1 MAKLGI
7 DISTHQGK
15 INLAVLK
22 DKIDFVIIRVGF
34 GVSGTIDNKFK
45 RNADMCKTLGI
56 PFGFYWYSYALD
68 ETGAEA
74 EANAFLKAIEPY
86 KNDYSYGC
94 WFDMEDADGYKRR
107 KGMPSNEMLRK
118 ICARFCSIVEE
129 AGYYVGIYASSS
141 WFNNQLKGEELNRYD
156 KWVAQWP
163 TSGGK
168 QKGLDVKPESRNSLN
183 LWQFTSDA
191 YIEGYSGRLD
201 ANYAYRDYPAI
212 IKNIQK
218 EEITVIE
225 PETKVEP
232 KSINEIAQ
240 EVINNKWG
248 NGLERKEKLAVA
260 GYDYVK
266 VQKEVNKILSSKKE
280 SNNNSTIYTIQ
291 KGDNL
296 SKIARKYGTTWQKIY
311 NNNKDVL
318 KSPNKIYIGQQIK
331 IIL

>member
-15 INLAVLK
+15 IDLAALK

-45 RNADMCKTLGI
+45 RNADLCKSLGI
-56 PFGFYWYSYALD
+56 PFGFYWYSYALN
-68 ETGAEA
+68 EAGAEA

-94 WFDMEDADGYKRR
+94 WFDMEDADGYKRK

-118 ICARFCSIVEE
+118 ICAKFCSIVED

-163 TSGGK
+163 CSGGK
-168 QKGLDVKPESRNSLN
+168 QKGLDVKPECRNNLN

-191 YIEGYSGRLD
+191 YFNGYNGRLD
-201 ANYAYRDYPAI
+201 ADYAYRDYPAI
-212 IKNIQK
+212 IRGAKIEEPVEEKK
-218 EEITVIE
+218 EEPVIVLK
-225 PETKVEP
+225 TIK
-232 KSINEIAQ
+232 EIAK
-240 EVINNKWG
+240 EVINGLWG
-248 NGLERKEKLAVA
+248 NGAERVEKLAAA
-260 GYDYVK
+260 GYNPI
-266 VQKEVNKILSSKKE
+266 E
-280 SNNNSTIYTIQ
+280 IQ
-291 KGDNL
+291 KKVNELVCKKDDNNITYYVIQRGDNL
-296 SKIARKYGTTWQKIY
+296 SKIARKYKTTWQKIY
-311 NNNKDVL
+311 NDNKDIITQ
-318 KSPNKIYIGQQIK
+318 PNKIYIGQKIK

>member
-15 INLAVLK
+15 INLAALK

-56 PFGFYWYSYALD
+56 PFGFYWYSYALN
-68 ETGAEA
+68 EAGAEA

-86 KNDYSYGC
+86 RNDYSYGC
-94 WFDMEDADGYKRR
+94 WFDMEDADGYKRK

-118 ICARFCSIVEE
+118 ICARFCSVVEN

-141 WFNNQLKGEELNRYD
+141 WFNNQLRGEELNKYD

-163 TSGGK
+163 TSSGK
-168 QKGLDVKPESRNSLN
+168 QKGLDVKPESRNNLN

-191 YIEGYSGRLD
+191 YIEGYGGRLD

-212 IKNIQK
+212 IKGTQK
-218 EEITVIE
+218 EEITAIE
-225 PETKVEP
+225 PEIKVEL

-240 EVINNKWG
+240 EVISNKWG
-248 NGLERKEKLAVA
+248 NGLERKEKLIAA
-260 GYDYVK
+260 GYDYAK

-280 SNNNSTIYTIQ
+280 SNNNNVVYTIQ

>member
-15 INLAVLK
+15 INLAALK

-56 PFGFYWYSYALD
+56 PFGFYWYSYALS
-68 ETGAEA
+68 EVGAEA

-94 WFDMEDADGYKRR
+94 WFDMEDADGYKRK

-168 QKGLDVKPESRNSLN
+168 QKGLDVKPRSRNNLN
-183 LWQFTSDA
+183 LWQFTSNA

-212 IKNIQK
+212 IKGMQK

-225 PETKVEP
+225 PEVKVEL

-248 NGLERKEKLAVA
+248 NGLERKEKLIAA

-280 SNNNSTIYTIQ
+280 NNNNNIIYIIQ

>member
-7 DISTHQGK
+7 DISTHQGN
-15 INLAVLK
+15 INLAALK

-45 RNADMCKTLGI
+45 RNADLCKSLGI
-56 PFGFYWYSYALD
+56 PFGFYWYSYALN
-68 ETGAEA
+68 EAGAEA

-86 KNDYSYGC
+86 RNDYSYGC
-94 WFDMEDADGYKRR
+94 WFDMEDADGYKRK

-168 QKGLDVKPESRNSLN
+168 QKGLNVRPESRNNLN

-191 YIEGYSGRLD
+191 YIEGYNGRLD
-201 ANYAYRDYPAI
+201 ANYAYRDYPTIINNMRMITESEIREESAI
-212 IKNIQK
+212 
-218 EEITVIE
+218 VL
-225 PETKVEP
+225 
-232 KSINEIAQ
+232 KSISEIAQ
-240 EVINNKWG
+240 EVIDNKWG
-248 NGLERKEKLAVA
+248 NGSERKEKLIAA
-260 GYDYVK
+260 GYDYIE
-266 VQKEVNKILSSKKE
+266 VQKKVNEILSCNKKE
-280 SNNNSTIYTIQ
+280 NNIIYIIQ
-291 KGDNL
+291 KGDSL
-296 SKIARKYGTTWQKIY
+296 SKIARKYNTTWQKIY
-311 NNNKDVL
+311 NDNLNVL
-318 KSPNKIYIGQQIK
+318 TKGPNKIYIGQKLK